1 MNSKVA
7 ELKNTLLDADV
18 SAVNPA
24 PVSTEEKTKN
34 LVFDRIGV
42 WISSICA
49 LHCLLLPVL
58 LPIAPLIASSIFAEV
73 WFERM
78 ILTFSILVGFAA
90 LFVGFHKYHR
100 QLYPLYSLALGGLIY
115 WNKDIFGHE
124 YEPFTIAI
132 GAFLII
138 AAHVTNMRLCKS
150 CKTCEDG
157 CGSAKA
163 H

>member
-7 ELKNTLLDADV
+7 DLESQVLDTEINTVEPRRVVA
-18 SAVNPA
+18 
-24 PVSTEEKTKN
+24 EEKTQN
-34 LVFDRIGV
+34 VVLDRIGIWV
-42 WISSICA
+42 SSLCA
-49 LHCLLLPVL
+49 LHCLLLPLL
-58 LPIAPLIASSIFAEV
+58 LPIAPLVASSVFAEV

-124 YEPFTIAI
+124 YEPFTIAV
-132 GAFLII
+132 GAFLIV
-138 AAHVTNMRLCKS
+138 AAHFTNMRLCNN
-150 CKTCEDG
+150 CKKCEDG
-157 CGSAKA
+157 CGASQ
-163 H
+163 

>member
-7 ELKNTLLDADV
+7 ELKPEVVEAEIGAIV
-18 SAVNPA
+18 SVRSAVG
-24 PVSTEEKTKN
+24 SKTQN
-34 LVFDRIGV
+34 VVLDRVGI
-42 WISSICA
+42 WASSICA
-49 LHCLLLPVL
+49 VHCLLLPIL
-58 LPIAPLIASSIFAEV
+58 LPLAPLVASSVFAEV

-132 GAFLII
+132 GAFLIV
-138 AAHVTNMRLCKS
+138 AAHVTNMRLCNN
-150 CKTCEDG
+150 CKTCEDK
-157 CGSAKA
+157 CGSAN
-163 H
+163 

>member
-7 ELKNTLLDADV
+7 DIKPQILDDNLDA
-18 SAVNPA
+18 NK
-24 PVSTEEKTKN
+24 PVQVEQTEKTSNVILDK
-34 LVFDRIGV
+34 LGIWV
-42 WISSICA
+42 SSLCA
-49 LHCLLLPVL
+49 LHCLLLPLL
-58 LPIAPLIASSIFAEV
+58 LPIAPLVASSVFAEQ
-73 WFERM
+73 WFERS

-138 AAHVTNMRLCKS
+138 AAHITNLRLCKS
-150 CKTCEDG
+150 CQKCESD
-157 CGSAKA
+157 CGAN
-163 H
+163 

>member
-7 ELKNTLLDADV
+7 DLKTQILDTKAGAIKPVESVVEEETGNVVLDRLGIWV
-18 SAVNPA
+18 SSLCAV
-24 PVSTEEKTKN
+24 
-34 LVFDRIGV
+34 
-42 WISSICA
+42 
-49 LHCLLLPVL
+49 HCLLLPLL
-58 LPIAPLIASSIFAEV
+58 LPIAPLVASSIFAEV

-90 LFVGFHKYHR
+90 LFIGFHKYHR

-138 AAHVTNMRLCKS
+138 AAHVTNLRLCNG
-150 CKTCEDG
+150 CKTCEDE
-157 CGSAKA
+157 CGSTK
-163 H
+163 

>member
-7 ELKNTLLDADV
+7 DLKSQILDPELNNIERQE
-18 SAVNPA
+18 SG
-24 PVSTEEKTKN
+24 TEEKTTN
-34 LVFDRIGV
+34 VVFDRIGIWV
-42 WISSICA
+42 SSLCA
-49 LHCLLLPVL
+49 LHCLLLPLL
-58 LPIAPLIASSIFAEV
+58 LPIAPLVASSIFAEV

-90 LFVGFHKYHR
+90 LFIGFHKYHR

-124 YEPFTIAI
+124 YEPFTIAV

-138 AAHVTNMRLCKS
+138 AAHFTNMRLCNS
-150 CKTCEDG
+150 CKKCDDE
-157 CGSAKA
+157 CGSAK
-163 H
+163 